1 MCFNPFSS
9 PSIPSPPPIT
19 VPSADS
25 DAVLRAG
32 QEERSRAARKKG
44 FASTILSR
52 PAGGTNAGTGAIGTK
67 LLLGT

>member
-1 MCFNPFSS
+1 MCFSPFSS
-9 PSIPSPPPIT
+9 PSIPAQQPIT

-32 QEERSRAARKKG
+32 QEARSKAARKKG

-52 PAGGTNAGTGAIGTK
+52 GAGNNNAGTGAIGTN
-67 LLLGT
+67 LLLGS